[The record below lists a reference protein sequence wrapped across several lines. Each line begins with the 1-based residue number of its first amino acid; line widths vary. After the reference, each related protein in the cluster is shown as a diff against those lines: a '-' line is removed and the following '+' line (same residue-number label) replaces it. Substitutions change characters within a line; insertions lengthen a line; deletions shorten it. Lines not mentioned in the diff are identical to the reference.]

1 MNNDH
6 DQLKKNTYQVPG
18 SLVGESLVP
27 TPVAV
32 DTIISDVAVNRS
44 FNSIVQQEIEREE
57 ILNLFN
63 KMTRNL
69 ELDASG
75 LDTDHAAQIESPV
88 LHPIIATLEELK
100 AEQVKRRI
108 EHLQAPVDR
117 AEKMGIFV
125 RAYVRL
131 FEKNASQILNPT
143 TDSII
148 NQESSFGFE
157 VFERDD
163 ITLDPKHDPEI
174 TEIQFF
180 LHDDEYFYIQKSLVL
195 AKAFIIK
202 YTMTPVGILK
212 SSTFTNEQL
221 VNVHRSEIIEKDE
234 ADNLLI
240 AATKHLKI
248 VTDKVYGK

>member
-6 DQLKKNTYQVPG
+6 DQLKKNTYQVPA
-18 SLVGESLVP
+18 SLGVESLMP
-27 TPVAV
+27 ASVAV
-32 DTIISDVAVNRS
+32 DTIITDDEVNQR
-44 FNSIVQQEIEREE
+44 FDAIVQQEIEREE

-69 ELDASG
+69 ELNASG
-75 LDTDHAAQIESPV
+75 IETDRTAQIESPV
-88 LHPIIATLEELK
+88 AHHIIATLEELK

-108 EHLQAPVDR
+108 EHLRTPVER
-117 AEKMGIFV
+117 AEKMGPFV

-148 NQESSFGFE
+148 NQESKFGFE

-163 ITLDPKHDPEI
+163 IALDPKHDPEI
-174 TEIQFF
+174 SEIQFF
-180 LHDDEYFYIQKSLVL
+180 LHDDEYFYIQKSLVP

-202 YTMTPVGILK
+202 YKMTQVGILK
-212 SSTFTNEQL
+212 SSTFLNEQL
-221 VNVHRSEIIEKDE
+221 VDVHRSEIIAEDE
-234 ADNLLI
+234 AYNLLI
-240 AATKHLKI
+240 AVKKHLKI
-248 VTDKVYGK
+248 VISEVYEK

>member
-6 DQLKKNTYQVPG
+6 DQLKKNMYQVPG
-18 SLVGESLVP
+18 SLVGEPFVP
-27 TPVAV
+27 VSVAV
-32 DTIISDVAVNRS
+32 DTIITDGDVNRR
-44 FNSIVQQEIEREE
+44 FNSIVQQEFERDE

-63 KMTRNL
+63 KMTRKI
-69 ELDASG
+69 EMAASG
-75 LDTDHAAQIESPV
+75 LDMDPAAQIESPV
-88 LHPIIATLEELK
+88 VHPIIATLEELK

-108 EHLQAPVDR
+108 EHLQAPIER
-117 AEKMGIFV
+117 AEKMGPFV

-157 VFERDD
+157 VFERGD

-180 LHDDEYFYIQKSLVL
+180 LHDDEYFYIQKSSVP

-212 SSTFTNEQL
+212 SSTFLNEQL
-221 VNVHRSEIIEKDE
+221 VNVHRSEIIQEDE
-234 ADNLLI
+234 AHNLLI
-240 AATKHLKI
+240 AVRKHLSI